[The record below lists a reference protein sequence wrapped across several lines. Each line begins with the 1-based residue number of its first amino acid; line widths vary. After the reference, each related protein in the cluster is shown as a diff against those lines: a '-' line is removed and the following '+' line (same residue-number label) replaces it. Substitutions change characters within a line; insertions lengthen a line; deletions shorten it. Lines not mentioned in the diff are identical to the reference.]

1 MAVFRAGPGH
11 DVVIPQYWVVDPSA
25 LSFRTELRQRGVTQI
40 EAVNSV
46 NDGIRLVSTLMGKH
60 ALKVHRS
67 CAHLLDEIDGYSW
80 DDRLAILGE
89 DRPIKL
95 NDHGV
100 DALRY
105 AITTTQ
111 RLWRPHVRQAA

>member
-1 MAVFRAGPGH
+1 
-11 DVVIPQYWVVDPSA
+11 VIPQYWVVDPSA
-25 LSFRTELRQRGVTQI
+25 LSFRTELRQRGVHQV
-40 EAVNSV
+40 EAVNTV
-46 NDGIRLVSTLMGKH
+46 LDGIRLVSTLMGQHKI
-60 ALKVHRS
+60 KVHRS
-67 CAHLLDEIDGYSW
+67 CEHLLDELDGYSW
-80 DDRLAILGE
+80 DDRLALLGE

-105 AITTTQ
+105 AVNTTQ